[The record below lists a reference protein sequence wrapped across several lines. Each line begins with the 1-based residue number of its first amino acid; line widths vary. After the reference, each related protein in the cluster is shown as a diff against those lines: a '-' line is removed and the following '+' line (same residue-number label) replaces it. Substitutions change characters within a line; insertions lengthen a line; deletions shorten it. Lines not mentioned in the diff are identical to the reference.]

1 MFLKFFCI
9 YKPNVDPTYIA
20 NTLSCIHLLPLN
32 EQIEHFNIILQYF
45 NMNSKRIA
53 YFLIIMTG
61 LKGIHANILS
71 LHMNFYCFN

>member
-1 MFLKFFCI
+1 MRKSI
-9 YKPNVDPTYIA
+9 DPSYIT
-20 NTLSCIHLLPLN
+20 NTLSYIYLLPLN

-71 LHMNFYCFN
+71 LHMNFYGFN